1 MKDDVTKG
9 TVDPRSFEERVFAR
23 FDAMDARFDATDAR
37 FDATDAR
44 FDKVDARLDK
54 LEMRL
59 DKVEGRLDG
68 LATRVVTIEEN
79 IGARFGLVDVR
90 LDKLEQLVDKRLLE
104 TRPIWESVQ
113 FELRRLNAKFEQY
126 VEDLFEIRSDHRT

>member
-9 TVDPRSFEERVFAR
+9 SADPRSFEERVFAR
-23 FDAMDARFDATDAR
+23 FDSMDARFDR
-37 FDATDAR
+37 
-44 FDKVDARLDK
+44 VDARLDK
-54 LEMRL
+54 
-59 DKVEGRLDG
+59 VEARLDG
-68 LATRVVTIEEN
+68 LETRMTSMEEN
-79 IGARFGLVDVR
+79 VGARFALVDVR

-126 VEDLFEIRSDHRT
+126 VEDLFEIRSDHRTLRKRVDALEGITS

>member
-9 TVDPRSFEERVFAR
+9 SADPRSFEERVFAR
-23 FDAMDARFDATDAR
+23 FDSMDARFDSMDAR
-37 FDATDAR
+37 FDR
-44 FDKVDARLDK
+44 VDARLDK
-54 LEMRL
+54 
-59 DKVEGRLDG
+59 VEARLDG
-68 LATRVVTIEEN
+68 LETRMTSMEEN
-79 IGARFGLVDVR
+79 VGARFALVDVR

-126 VEDLFEIRSDHRT
+126 VEDLFEIRSDHRTLRKRVDALEGITS